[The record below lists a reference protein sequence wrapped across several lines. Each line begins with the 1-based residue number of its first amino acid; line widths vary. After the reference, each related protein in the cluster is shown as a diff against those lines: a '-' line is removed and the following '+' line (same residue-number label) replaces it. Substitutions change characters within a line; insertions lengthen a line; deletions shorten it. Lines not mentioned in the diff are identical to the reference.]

1 MGVGPPPM
9 AQSWRDEMD
18 APEEIRRAMPRGYD
32 VIGSVAIIRIDPE
45 LAEWAHAAGEALLE
59 GVPNAKTAA
68 IDWGVEG
75 QVRARNLEV
84 VAGEPSLV
92 TEQKENGCRLLVD
105 VETCYYS
112 PRLAGERARVADQ
125 VDADERVLDMYCG
138 VGPYAVL
145 IARQQGARVLG
156 LEINPRAAELAREN
170 ASRNKVPELVDIV
183 QADAPRLTRAMPPVF
198 DRVIMNLP
206 HTAVDHLEDA
216 LPACKPGAILHVGA
230 MLAKDDADEEAAEI
244 VEGLELALEE
254 LVKIRDYNPAVGHYS
269 LELRMPETRTA

>member
-1 MGVGPPPM
+1 M
-9 AQSWRDEMD
+9 ATSWRDEME

-45 LAEWAHAAGEALLE
+45 LAEWGQAAGEALLA
-59 GVPNAKTAA
+59 GVPNAETAA

-84 VAGEPSLV
+84 VAGVPSLL

-125 VDADERVLDMYCG
+125 VDASERVLDMYCG

-145 IARQQGARVLG
+145 IARRQGARVLG

-170 ASRNKVPELVDIV
+170 ATRNKVAQLVDVV
-183 QADAPRLTRAMPPVF
+183 QGDAPRLTRGMPPAF

-206 HTAVDHLEDA
+206 HTAVDHIEDA
-216 LPACKPGAILHVGA
+216 LPACKPGAMLHVGA
-230 MLAKDDADEEAAEI
+230 MLAKDDADDEAAGI
-244 VEGLELALEE
+244 VDGLGVILEE
-254 LVKIRDYNPAVGHYS
+254 LVKVRDYNPAVGHYS
-269 LELRMPETRTA
+269 LELRVSGT

>member
-1 MGVGPPPM
+1 
-9 AQSWRDEMD
+9 MD
-18 APEEIRRAMPRGYD
+18 APEEIREAMPRGYD
-32 VIGSVAIIRIDPE
+32 VIGSVAIIRIDPD
-45 LAEWAHAAGEALLE
+45 LAEWAQAAGEALLK

-75 QVRARNLEV
+75 QVRARNIEV

-112 PRLAGERARVADQ
+112 PRLAGERARVAAQ
-125 VDADERVLDMYCG
+125 VSADERVLDMYCG

-170 ASRNKVPELVDIV
+170 ADRNKVPDRVDIV
-183 QADAPRLTRAMPPVF
+183 HGDAPRLTRAMPPTF

-206 HTAVDHLEDA
+206 HTAVEHLGDA
-216 LPACKPGAILHVGA
+216 VPACRPGAKLHVGA
-230 MLAKDDADEEAAEI
+230 MLGKDEAPATADEIADAHDL
-244 VEGLELALEE
+244 VLEE
-254 LVKIRDYNPAVGHYS
+254 LVKIRNYNPAVGHYS
-269 LELRMPETRTA
+269 LELRTVGARE